1 MIQVLTGHQEFENW
15 LLKRRVSFEEDHE
28 GVKSILLDVKTKG
41 DLAVKQY
48 TQQFDGVSLDFFEV
62 GQAEKEKALS
72 LVSEKL
78 LEALNQAKENITQY
92 HLQQKISSWHYKKEG
107 IYLGQRVNPL
117 NKVGIYIPGGKGF
130 YPSSVLMTAIPAK
143 IAGVQEI
150 IMITPPQKDGSIHPA
165 LLVTANLCGV
175 DRIFKAGG
183 VQGVAALAYG
193 TKQFPKVDK
202 IVGPGNQYVTY
213 AKKYLFGTI
222 DIDSLAGP
230 SEVMVLADENSHVPY
245 LVADLFAQ
253 AEHSEDAQSILLV
266 PSKEKAEEVKE
277 EIQKQLL
284 VSAKKEVLKNS
295 IIKNSCLVVY
305 QNLDQAFDIINYY
318 APEHLQIF
326 SENLSQELLFEKI
339 KNAGAIFMGSYTP
352 VALGDYFAGP
362 NHTLP
367 TSGTARFASPLGVYD
382 FVKYTSVVHYS
393 KEALLKAQEHVAI
406 IAETEGF
413 FEHAKSVIIRSSSK
427 N

>member
-1 MIQVLTGHQEFENW
+1 MIQILTGHQEFENW
-15 LLKRRVSFEEDHE
+15 LLKRRVSFEQEHE
-28 GVKSILLDVKTKG
+28 GVKSILLDVKNKG

-48 TQQFDGVSLDFFEV
+48 TQQFDGVSLDYFEV
-62 GQAEKEKALS
+62 SKEEKEEAQN

-92 HLQQKISSWHYKKEG
+92 HLQQKTSSWHYKKEG

-117 NKVGIYIPGGKGF
+117 ERVGLYIPGGKGF
-130 YPSSVLMTAIPAK
+130 YPSSVLMTAIPAS
-143 IAGVQEI
+143 IAGVKEI
-150 IMITPPQKDGSIHPA
+150 IIITPPQKDGSVHPA
-165 LLVTANLCGV
+165 LLVTAQLCGV
-175 DRIFKAGG
+175 HKIFKAGG

-230 SEVMVLADENSHVPY
+230 SEVMVLAHDDSPAPY

-266 PSKEKAEEVKE
+266 PSKEKALEVKK
-277 EIQKQLL
+277 EIKKQFEN
-284 VSAKKEVLKNS
+284 SAKKKVLENS
-295 IIKNSCLVVY
+295 ITQNSCLVVY
-305 QNLDQAFDIINYY
+305 QDLDEAFDTINYY

-326 SENLSQELLFEKI
+326 SENLSQDLIFEKVR
-339 KNAGAIFMGSYTP
+339 NAGAIFIGPYTP

-393 KEALLKAQEHVAI
+393 KEALLKAQEYVAA
-406 IAETEGF
+406 IAQTEGF
-413 FEHAKSVIIRSSSK
+413 VEHAKSVMVRSSSK
-427 N
+427 